1 MAKHS
6 TAILSA
12 NINLD
17 PSSDVP
23 LYRQIYD
30 ALRSAILSGRLVSG
44 TRLPST
50 RELTTELAV
59 SRNTVKNAFEQLMAE
74 RYLEGRVGS
83 GTYVSRDLPDD
94 LLNARASVKATATR
108 LARRNP
114 ALSKPGQAIKETRL
128 GASSNP
134 DQTPPFTLGVPAL
147 DAFPYQVW
155 GRLVARRWH
164 YPQGNLLSYGEAAGY
179 KPLREAVASY
189 LGAARAVNCEPEQ
202 IIIVAGTQQ
211 ALDLAARMLLDVGD
225 VAWIEEY
232 NYLAARAALLGAGAR
247 LIPIPVD
254 EEGLNVAAGVALAPQ
269 ARLVYVTPSHQYPLG
284 VTMTLSRRLA
294 LLDWA
299 KQASAWILEDDYDSE
314 YRYSGRPLSALQGLD
329 HHGRAIYL
337 GTFSKVLFPALRL
350 GYVVAP
356 PDLVDAFIK
365 ARALTGWCSSMLDQA
380 VLAEFIAEGHFARH
394 IRRMRSLYAERQSVL
409 VEAAGRELGDLLQ
422 IQAHPAG
429 IHLVGWL
436 PEGLDDVAVSREA
449 ARLSVEAQPLSA
461 FRFSQGRQL
470 FQGGLVLGY
479 GAHDG
484 REIKRG
490 MSKLAQAIHTAL
502 KSTGKVS
509 P

>member
-1 MAKHS
+1 MS
-6 TAILSA
+6 
-12 NINLD
+12 
-17 PSSDVP
+17 
-23 LYRQIYD
+23 
-30 ALRSAILSGRLVSG
+30 
-44 TRLPST
+44 
-50 RELTTELAV
+50 
-59 SRNTVKNAFEQLMAE
+59 
-74 RYLEGRVGS
+74 
-83 GTYVSRDLPDD
+83 
-94 LLNARASVKATATR
+94 
-108 LARRNP
+108 
-114 ALSKPGQAIKETRL
+114 
-128 GASSNP
+128 
-134 DQTPPFTLGVPAL
+134 
-147 DAFPYQVW
+147 
-155 GRLVARRWH
+155 
-164 YPQGNLLSYGEAAGY
+164 
-179 KPLREAVASY
+179 
-189 LGAARAVNCEPEQ
+189 CEPEQ
-202 IIIVAGTQQ
+202 IIIVAGAQQ

-247 LIPIPVD
+247 LISVPVD

-284 VTMTLSRRLA
+284 VTMALARRLA

-299 KQASAWILEDDYDSE
+299 KQAGAWILEDDYDSE

-329 HHGRAIYL
+329 QHGRVIYL

-365 ARALTGWCSSMLDQA
+365 ARAMTGWCSSMLDQA

-394 IRRMRSLYAERQSVL
+394 IRRMRSLYAERQSAL
-409 VEAAGRELGDLLQ
+409 VEAAQRELGDLLQ

-436 PEGLDDVAVSREA
+436 SAGLDDTAVSREA
-449 ARLSVEAQPLSA
+449 ARLGVEAQPLSA
-461 FRFSQGRQL
+461 FCFKKGGQSLRS
-470 FQGGLVLGY
+470 GLVLGY

-502 KSTGKVS
+502 LPGKEA
-509 P
+509 PNCGC